1 MTTMLQLRDTDQ
13 PAGLLLW
20 SPSEPAETNFDPEVF
35 CASDPTLNVLT
46 LYSASVAAEHNRLN
60 GFLHDLLGIYCD
72 LRNSALSFE
81 DFESKP
87 PRIAPTDIVV
97 LIASDERESIPPKVR
112 KWLSSWLTQADG
124 DSAVVCLLARGT
136 YRETGI
142 WHGVHRA
149 CDAAGVA
156 FFATDFEPAAAFPA
170 RRFTPLPDLWSPAD
184 DVSYG
189 VAHWGINE

>member
-20 SPSEPAETNFDPEVF
+20 SPPELAGTKFDPEVF

-46 LYSASVAAEHNRLN
+46 LYSASVAADHSRFT
-60 GFLHDLLGIYCD
+60 GFLQDLLGIYCE
-72 LRNSALSFE
+72 LQGSALSFE
-81 DFESKP
+81 DFESRP
-87 PRIAPTDIVV
+87 PTIDPTDIVV
-97 LIASDERESIPPKVR
+97 LIASDERDGMPPKVR
-112 KWLSSWLTQADG
+112 KWLSSWLTQAGG
-124 DSAVVCLLARGT
+124 DSAVICLLARGT
-136 YRETGI
+136 YRETGM

-156 FFATDFEPAAAFPA
+156 FFATGFEPDASPA
-170 RRFTPLPDLWSPAD
+170 RSFTPPPELGSPVH

>member
-1 MTTMLQLRDTDQ
+1 MLQLRDTDQ

-20 SPSEPAETNFDPEVF
+20 SPPEPAETKFDPEVF
-35 CASDPTLNVLT
+35 STPEPTLNVLT
-46 LYSASVAAEHNRLN
+46 LYSASVAEHHRFT
-60 GFLHDLLGIYCD
+60 GFLQDLLGIYCD
-72 LRNSALSFE
+72 LRGSALSFE

-87 PRIAPTDIVV
+87 PTIDPIDIVV
-97 LIASDERESIPPKVR
+97 LIASDERDGMPPKVR
-112 KWLSSWLTQADG
+112 KWLSCWLTQAGG

-136 YRETGI
+136 YRETGM

-156 FFATDFEPAAAFPA
+156 FFATGFEPHAASPTRSFP
-170 RRFTPLPDLWSPAD
+170 PPEQWSPVH
-184 DVSYG
+184 DVSNG

>member
-1 MTTMLQLRDTDQ
+1 MLQLRDIEKA
-13 PAGLLLW
+13 AGLLPW
-20 SPSEPAETNFDPEVF
+20 SPPEPGERKFDPEVS

-46 LYSASVAAEHNRLN
+46 LYSASVAAEHDRLA
-60 GFLHDLLGIYCD
+60 GFLEDLLGIYCD

-81 DFESKP
+81 DFESTP
-87 PRIAPTDIVV
+87 PTIDPTDIVV
-97 LIASDERESIPPKVR
+97 LIANDEREGIPPKVR
-112 KWLSSWLTQADG
+112 KWLSSWLIQAGG
-124 DSAVVCLLARGT
+124 DSAVICLLARGS

-156 FFATDFEPAAAFPA
+156 FFATGFEPAAAFPA
-170 RRFTPLPDLWSPAD
+170 RSFTPPPELWSPAH
-184 DVSYG
+184 DVSHG